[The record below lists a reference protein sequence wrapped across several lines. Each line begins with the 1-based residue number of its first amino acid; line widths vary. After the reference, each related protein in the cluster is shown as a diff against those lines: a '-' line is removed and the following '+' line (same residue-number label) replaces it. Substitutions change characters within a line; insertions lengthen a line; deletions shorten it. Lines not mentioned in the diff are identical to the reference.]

1 MSTPYTDLQQKKYR
15 SIRSAS
21 HGADLSLVSSYNGFH
36 AAYGCAEK
44 VAKVLGAAGLKDFSG
59 VPLYV
64 IALKEMPKACEKL
77 SEVYSVA
84 LIDQSSND
92 KNDISWGL
100 VWKIGRKSGGVE
112 VKVAKEFSLED
123 F

>member
-1 MSTPYTDLQQKKYR
+1 MTPSPYAELQQKKYR
-15 SIRSAS
+15 SVRSAS
-21 HGADLSLVSSYNGFH
+21 HGADLSLVSAYNGFH

-44 VAKVLGAAGLKDFSG
+44 VAKVLGAAALEEFSG

-64 IALKEMPKACEKL
+64 IPLKEMPKACEKL

-84 LIDQSSND
+84 LIDQSLSP

-100 VWKIGRKSGGVE
+100 VWKIGRKGGAVVKLDSVE
-112 VKVAKEFSLED
+112 D
-123 F
+123 Y

>member
-1 MSTPYTDLQQKKYR
+1 MTPSPYADLQQKKYR

-59 VPLYV
+59 VPHYV
-64 IALKEMPKACEKL
+64 IPLKEMPKACEKL

-84 LIDQSSND
+84 LIDHSTNG
-92 KNDISWGL
+92 KNENSWGL
-100 VWKIGRKSGGVE
+100 VWKIGRKGGS
-112 VKVAKEFSLED
+112 VAKVTVDSVED
-123 F
+123 Y